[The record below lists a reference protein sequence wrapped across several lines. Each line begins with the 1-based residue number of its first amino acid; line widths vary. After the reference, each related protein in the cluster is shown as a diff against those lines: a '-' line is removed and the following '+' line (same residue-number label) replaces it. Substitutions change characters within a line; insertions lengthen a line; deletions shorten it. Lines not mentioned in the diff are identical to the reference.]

1 MLTQISNL
9 NEEKNQI
16 KEQLDSKVEFSRMK
30 GLTDELTDD
39 ITVLKNELKQR
50 LTKVEVSDLIN
61 QGGSPNELFGDMQ
74 NITLNMTKLLKE
86 FKLHKQ
92 D

>member
-16 KEQLDSKVEFSRMK
+16 KEQLDSKVEFSRLK

-39 ITVLKNELKQR
+39 ITVLKNELKQK
-50 LTKVEVSDLIN
+50 LTKAETTDLIN

-86 FKLHKQ
+86 FKMHK
-92 D
+92 

>member
-16 KEQLDSKVEFSRMK
+16 KEQLDSKVEFSRLK

-39 ITVLKNELKQR
+39 IIVLKNDLKQR
-50 LTKVEVSDLIN
+50 LTKSEVTDLIN

-86 FKLHKQ
+86 FKMHK
-92 D
+92 

>member
-16 KEQLDSKVEFSRMK
+16 KEQLDSKVEFSRLK

-39 ITVLKNELKQR
+39 IVVLKNDIKQR
-50 LTKVEVSDLIN
+50 LTKAETTELIN
-61 QGGSPNELFGDMQ
+61 QGGSPNELFGDM
-74 NITLNMTKLLKE
+74 
-86 FKLHKQ
+86 
-92 D
+92 

>member
-39 ITVLKNELKQR
+39 IVVLKNDIKQR
-50 LTKVEVSDLIN
+50 LTKAETTELIN
-61 QGGSPNELFGDMQ
+61 QGGNPNELFGDM
-74 NITLNMTKLLKE
+74 
-86 FKLHKQ
+86 
-92 D
+92 

>member
-16 KEQLDSKVEFSRMK
+16 KEQLDSKVEFSRLK

-39 ITVLKNELKQR
+39 ITVLKNELKQK
-50 LTKVEVSDLIN
+50 LTKAEITDLIN
-61 QGGSPNELFGDMQ
+61 QGGSPNELFGDM
-74 NITLNMTKLLKE
+74 
-86 FKLHKQ
+86 
-92 D
+92 

>member
-50 LTKVEVSDLIN
+50 LTKVEVSELIN

-86 FKLHKQ
+86 FKLHK
-92 D
+92 

>member
-16 KEQLDSKVEFSRMK
+16 KEQLDSKVEFSRLK

-39 ITVLKNELKQR
+39 IVVLKNDIKQR
-50 LTKVEVSDLIN
+50 LTKAETTELIN
-61 QGGSPNELFGDMQ
+61 QGGNPNELFGDM
-74 NITLNMTKLLKE
+74 
-86 FKLHKQ
+86 
-92 D
+92 